1 MERAGGAGR
10 EARPL
15 WRRWAVGFAHW
26 DHSLTIAWPQSRLT
40 GKDPD
45 AGKGRG
51 QEEKGVSED
60 EVVGRHHQLDG
71 RGFDQTP
78 GGGEGGAW
86 CAAVLSKS
94 QT

>member
-1 MERAGGAGR
+1 M
-10 EARPL
+10 
-15 WRRWAVGFAHW
+15 GFAHW

-86 CAAVLSKS
+86 CAAVLAKS